1 MKAQRTT
8 KRAPRP
14 VSAKTVAAALDA
26 VAKTCREHGLQFTTI
41 RRQVMETLIN
51 AGQPLTAY
59 DLMSALERPLGRRLT
74 PPTVYRALEFLQEQ
88 RFVSR
93 IESRNAFVPC
103 AHPDHPHACVFF
115 ICNNCGGSS
124 EVEDPTI
131 EKAVARD
138 AASLGF
144 RIARRVVEL
153 QGTCATCL
161 ETSSSAASH
170 HG

>member
-1 MKAQRTT
+1 MNAQRMQV
-8 KRAPRP
+8 RRP
-14 VSAKTVAAALDA
+14 GTPTATI
-26 VAKTCREHGLQFTTI
+26 VAKALERVARTCRDRGLQFTTI
-41 RRQVMETLIN
+41 RRQVLETLMR
-51 AGQPLTAY
+51 AGQPLGAY
-59 DLMSALERPLGRRLT
+59 ELMADVEGVLGRRLT

-88 RFVSR
+88 HFVSR

-115 ICNNCGGSS
+115 ICENCGGSA
-124 EVEDPTI
+124 EVENPTI
-131 EKAVARD
+131 ENAVDRD

-161 ETSSSAASH
+161 ATGGPAP
-170 HG
+170 